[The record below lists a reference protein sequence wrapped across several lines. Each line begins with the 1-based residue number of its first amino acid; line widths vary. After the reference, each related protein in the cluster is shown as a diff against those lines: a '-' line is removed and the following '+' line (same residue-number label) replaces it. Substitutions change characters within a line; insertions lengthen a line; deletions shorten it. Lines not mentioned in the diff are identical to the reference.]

1 MRTLLKGGSL
11 AGTYLISKGNSRVIR
26 KEISLT
32 TEREY
37 GYYRWYS
44 QLKKLQRFETQFP
57 NLFVKVLEY
66 GVILP
71 STAYM
76 DLEYHEDAVNCWT
89 YVCECE
95 DKEEVK
101 RIFSQIVEKLDQ
113 LHKVKLNTCRNS
125 ISLYFKEE
133 IESKIEECLA
143 TSLNFRKLYE
153 ETEVSLMLP
162 ELEVTAHR
170 LYKNPVESYTHGNV
184 TLENILY
191 FPKTGEVIFIDP
203 YEENVIDN
211 KYNEYSQLLQSCN
224 SNYELLCEGREDIP
238 QGLKVFNSEMHRL
251 LQTRLTQD
259 EVKLVK
265 FFECSQFYRML
276 PFKLKAN
283 NNADDTLPFL
293 KVASNLTKE
302 VLYG

>member
-1 MRTLLKGGSL
+1 
-11 AGTYLISKGNSRVIR
+11 
-26 KEISLT
+26 
-32 TEREY
+32 
-37 GYYRWYS
+37 
-44 QLKKLQRFETQFP
+44 
-57 NLFVKVLEY
+57 
-66 GVILP
+66 
-71 STAYM
+71 M

-89 YVCECE
+89 HVCECE

-101 RIFSQIVEKLDQ
+101 RIFSKIVEKLDQ

-125 ISLYFKEE
+125 IGLYFKEE
-133 IESKIEECLA
+133 IESKIQECLA
-143 TSLNFRKLYE
+143 TSPDFRKLYD
-153 ETEVSLMLP
+153 ETGVSHMLP
-162 ELEVTAHR
+162 ELETAAYI
-170 LYKNPVESYTHGNV
+170 LYKNPVESYTHGNI

-191 FPKTGEVIFIDP
+191 LPQTGEVLFIDP

-224 SNYELLCEGREDIP
+224 SNYELMCEGREDIP
-238 QGLKVFNSEMHRL
+238 EGLRVFNSEMHRL
-251 LQTRLTQD
+251 LQTRLTPD
-259 EVKLVK
+259 EIKLVK

-283 NNADDTLPFL
+283 NNAYDTLPFL